1 MRYAIHIY
9 LFILTCHNF
18 LDEWCQLIGIAK
30 RTRIVADVTFASKK
44 HELIHIVSNM
54 SDNILFTWSF
64 SLQKSEREANMI
76 LNTQTVAQELLFSE
90 LNDGSNMKS
99 LFQILVSRK
108 YYMNFKIWLYS
119 LYVILPTWT
128 RFCGPPFF
136 IIQELDFLD

>member
-1 MRYAIHIY
+1 M
-9 LFILTCHNF
+9 
-18 LDEWCQLIGIAK
+18 
-30 RTRIVADVTFASKK
+30 ADVTFASKK

-76 LNTQTVAQELLFSE
+76 LNTQTVAQEPLLSE

-108 YYMNFKIWLYS
+108 YYMNFKI
-119 LYVILPTWT
+119 
-128 RFCGPPFF
+128 
-136 IIQELDFLD
+136 